1 MQEALAILQKYWK
14 HDEFRSPQDEIIDS
28 VLEGKDTFGLMP
40 TGGGKSIC
48 FQVPALMKDGICLVI
63 SPLVALMKDQVQ
75 RLQKLGIKAI
85 ALTGGIRSDEMIAL
99 LDNCEF
105 GNYKFLYLSPERLQ
119 SDWILERIKNL
130 PVNLIAI
137 DEAHCV
143 SQWGHD
149 FRPAYLKISNLKA
162 HFPKVPFLAL
172 TASAT
177 NRVLEDVIL
186 QLGLEKPAIFK
197 KSFAR
202 KNIAYMVFEVEDK
215 LYRME
220 QILKKNPQPSIIYVR
235 NRKSCSE
242 TASQLQSMGFKATY
256 YHGGLSVKEKEKNMG
271 LWMNEDVQIIVAT
284 NAFGMGI
291 DKSNVKTVIHIHL
304 PESMESYYQEAGR
317 AGRDEQTDKE
327 GSLNSDE
334 NKSKVKQ
341 KAFAVLLN
349 SPSDKAQAQSQ
360 FINVLP
366 DKQILTQIY
375 IKLCTYFQIAY
386 GEGIN
391 EQFSFNLNHFCQRYG
406 FPTLKTF
413 NAIQFLDRQGVLS
426 LSQEYSERITMQFI
440 IESKEVIR
448 YMSLNP
454 NDEPVIL
461 SILRTY
467 PGIYESQ
474 TAINLSLIAKKAS
487 CEEAVIHSIL
497 EKLKE
502 LAIIDYH
509 KKNNDATIVFN
520 EVREDERT
528 INRVSK
534 YLENQ
539 NKQKIAQFESVL
551 QYINEKNICK
561 SKLILHYFGEKAE
574 KDCGICSYCI
584 SKKTKV
590 SDTSLILDKI
600 IGLLK
605 TQDLNSREI
614 QKLTKNNED
623 DIIFALQNLLE
634 SNKITVN
641 PNNKYSLK

>member
-1 MQEALAILQKYWK
+1 MSETLAILQKYWK
-14 HDEFRSPQDEIIDS
+14 HDAFRSPQDEIINSILD
-28 VLEGKDTFGLMP
+28 GKDTFGLMP

-48 FQVPALMKDGICLVI
+48 FQIPALMKDGICLVI

-85 ALTGGIRSDEMIAL
+85 ALTGGIRSEEMITL

-119 SDWILERIKNL
+119 ADWILERIKNL
-130 PVNLIAI
+130 PINLIAV

-149 FRPAYLKISNLKA
+149 FRPAYLKIANLKT

-186 QLGLEKPAIFK
+186 QLGLEKPVIFK

-215 LYRME
+215 LYRIE

-235 NRKSCSE
+235 NRKSCPE
-242 TASQLQSMGFKATY
+242 TASQLQSLGFKSTF
-256 YHGGLSVKEKEKNMG
+256 YHGGLSIKEKEKNRN
-271 LWMNEDVQIIVAT
+271 LWMNEEIQVMVAT

-291 DKSNVKTVIHIHL
+291 DKANVKTVIHIHL

-317 AGRDEQTDKE
+317 AGRDDK
-327 GSLNSDE
+327 
-334 NKSKVKQ
+334 
-341 KAFAVLLN
+341 KAFAVLLT
-349 SPSDKAQAQSQ
+349 STSDKAQAQSQ

-366 DKQILTQIY
+366 DKKILKQIY

-391 EQFSFNLNHFCQRYG
+391 EQFSFNLNHFCQKYS

-426 LSQEYSERITMQFI
+426 LSQEYSERITMQFV

-448 YMSLNP
+448 YISLNP
-454 NDEPVIL
+454 NEEAVIL

-497 EKLKE
+497 EKLKSRD
-502 LAIIDYH
+502 IIDYH
-509 KKNNDATIVFN
+509 KKNNDATIIFN
-520 EVREDERT
+520 EIREDERT
-528 INRVSK
+528 INRISK

-539 NKQKIAQFESVL
+539 NKQKVAQFESVL
-551 QYINEKNICK
+551 NYINEKNVCK
-561 SKLILHYFGEKAE
+561 SKLILDYFGEKATD
-574 KDCGICSYCI
+574 DCGICSYCI
-584 SKKTKV
+584 SKETK
-590 SDTSLILDKI
+590 SIDSSFISEKI

-605 TQDLNSREI
+605 IQDMSSREI
-614 QKLTKNNED
+614 QKLTKNTEEA
-623 DIIFALQNLLE
+623 IIFALQNLLE
-634 SNKITVN
+634 NNKIAIK

>member
-1 MQEALAILQKYWK
+1 MAEALAILQKYWK
-14 HDEFRSPQDEIIDS
+14 HDKFRSPQDEIISS
-28 VLEGKDTFGLMP
+28 VLDGKDTFGLMP

-75 RLQKLGIKAI
+75 RLQNLNIKAI
-85 ALTGGIRSDEMIAL
+85 ALTGGIQSDEMITL

-105 GNYKFLYLSPERLQ
+105 GNYKFLYVSPERLQ

-130 PVNLIAI
+130 PINLIAI

-149 FRPAYLKISNLKA
+149 FRPAYLKIANLKT
-162 HFPKVPFLAL
+162 HFPKIPFLAL

-186 QLGLEKPAIFK
+186 QLGLENPAIFQ

-202 KNIAYMVFEVEDK
+202 KNIAYMVFEMEDK
-215 LYRME
+215 LYRIE

-242 TASQLQSMGFKATY
+242 TASQLQSMGFKATF
-256 YHGGLSVKEKEKNMG
+256 YHGGLPVKEKEKNMN
-271 LWMNEDVQIIVAT
+271 LWINENVQIIVAT

-304 PESMESYYQEAGR
+304 PESIESYYQEAGR
-317 AGRDEQTDKE
+317 AGRN
-327 GSLNSDE
+327 G
-334 NKSKVKQ
+334 Q
-341 KAFAVLLN
+341 KAFAIILT
-349 SPSDKAQAQSQ
+349 SPSDKLQAQSQ

-366 DKQILTQIY
+366 DKILLTQIY
-375 IKLCTYFQIAY
+375 IKLCTYFRVAY

-391 EQFSFNLNHFCQRYG
+391 EQFSFNLNHFCQKYG

-413 NAIQFLDRQGVLS
+413 NAIQFLDRQGILS
-426 LSQEYSERITMQFI
+426 LSQEYTEKIAMQFI

-448 YMSLNP
+448 YMSLNS
-454 NDEPVIL
+454 NEEPIIL
-461 SILRTY
+461 SLLRTY

-474 TAINLSLIAKKAS
+474 TAINLSLIAKKSS
-487 CEEAVIHSIL
+487 CEETTIL
-497 EKLKE
+497 SVFEKLKTLE
-502 LAIIDYH
+502 IIDYH
-509 KKNNDATIVFN
+509 KKNNDASIIFN

-534 YLENQ
+534 YLVNQ
-539 NKQKIAQFESVL
+539 NKQKVAQFESVL
-551 QYINEKNICK
+551 NYINEKKVCK
-561 SKLILHYFGEKAE
+561 SKLILSYFGEETSA
-574 KDCGICSYCI
+574 DCEICSYCI
-584 SKKTKV
+584 SKKKKAND
-590 SDTSLILDKI
+590 SSLIANKI

-605 TQDLNSREI
+605 VQNLNSREI
-614 QKLTKNNED
+614 QKLTRNSED
-623 DIIFALQNLLE
+623 EVIGALQKLLDH
-634 SNKITVN
+634 NKIAVK
-641 PNNKYSLK
+641 PNNKYSLL

>member
-1 MQEALAILQKYWK
+1 MQTALQILQKYWK
-14 HDEFRSPQDEIIDS
+14 HDEFRSPQNQIINS

-48 FQVPALMKDGICLVI
+48 FQVPAIMQEGICLVI

-75 RLQKLGIKAI
+75 RLQNLNIKAI
-85 ALTGGIRSDEMIAL
+85 ALTGGIQSDEMITL

-130 PVNLIAI
+130 PINLIAI

-149 FRPAYLKISNLKA
+149 FRPAYLKIANLKT

-242 TASQLQSMGFKATY
+242 TASQLQSLGFNSTY
-256 YHGGLSVKEKEKNMG
+256 YHGGLSVKEKEKNMS
-271 LWMNEDVQIIVAT
+271 LWMNEEVQIMVAT

-304 PESMESYYQEAGR
+304 PESIESYYQEAGR
-317 AGRDEQTDKE
+317 VGRDD
-327 GSLNSDE
+327 
-334 NKSKVKQ
+334 Q
-341 KAFAVLLN
+341 KAFAVLLT
-349 SPSDKAQAQSQ
+349 SPSDKAQAQNQ
-360 FINVLP
+360 FINILP

-391 EQFSFNLNHFCQRYG
+391 EQFSFNLNHFCQKYG

-413 NAIQFLDRQGVLS
+413 NAIQFLDRQGILS
-426 LSQEYSERITMQFI
+426 LSQEYSEKITMQFI

-454 NDEPVIL
+454 NDEPVLL

-467 PGIYESQ
+467 PGIYEYQ
-474 TAINLSLIAKKAS
+474 TAINISLIAKKS
-487 CEEAVIHSIL
+487 NCKEILIHSIL
-497 EKLKE
+497 EKLKG
-502 LAIIDYH
+502 LDIIDYH
-509 KKNNDATIVFN
+509 KKNNDATIIFN

-534 YLENQ
+534 YLETQ
-539 NKQKIAQFESVL
+539 NKQKVAQFESVL
-551 QYINEKNICK
+551 HYINEKKVCK
-561 SKLILHYFGEKAE
+561 SKLILEYFGEKAE
-574 KDCGICSYCI
+574 TDCGICSYCI
-584 SKKTKV
+584 SNKKKSGDSSLV
-590 SDTSLILDKI
+590 SKKI

-605 TQDLNSREI
+605 IQDLNSREI
-614 QKLTKNNED
+614 QKLSKNSED
-623 DIIFALQNLLE
+623 EVIFALQNLLE
-634 SNKITVN
+634 HNKIAVK
-641 PNNKYSLK
+641 PNNKYTLK